1 MTTLTKQTID
11 NVIPGVYGLLLLE
24 VVSRW
29 GISEETLFG
38 PFGITS
44 EQLADPKYRYP
55 AELANQMLI
64 RAHELTGEKSLG
76 YHMGMQMRISIH
88 GFIGYAIMS
97 AFNVAEAFLLASR
110 FIQLRIPYLR
120 LHISTMHE
128 DPAHKNQARIQLFC
142 DDLTLEPLR
151 TELLSALFVGILT
164 MGQALT
170 GRHDL
175 HADVEVDFAEPEGF
189 EKYKSKLSANIK
201 FNQGHLVGYF
211 DTSYLA
217 LPLVSADPIASQV
230 AINQCEAELSA
241 LGERKRVAMKVRD
254 LLTQSEV
261 RYPTIETIAE
271 QLHMSD
277 RTLKRQLA
285 AEGTSFS
292 NVVDEVRYRHAI
304 SLLSRSDF
312 TIEQISEE
320 LGYSDVGNFTRAF
333 KRWTG
338 RTPGNWRKD
347 PYL

>member
-1 MTTLTKQTID
+1 
-11 NVIPGVYGLLLLE
+11 
-24 VVSRW
+24 
-29 GISEETLFG
+29 
-38 PFGITS
+38 
-44 EQLADPKYRYP
+44 
-55 AELANQMLI
+55 
-64 RAHELTGEKSLG
+64 
-76 YHMGMQMRISIH
+76 
-88 GFIGYAIMS
+88 MS

-128 DPAHKNQARIQLFC
+128 HPQHQNQARIQLFC

-151 TELLSALFVGILT
+151 TELLTALFVGILT

-170 GRHDL
+170 AAKNL
-175 HADVEVDFAEPEGF
+175 HADIEVDFDEPAGF
-189 EKYKSKLSANIK
+189 EKYKHKLHADIK

-211 DTSYLA
+211 DKSYLT

-254 LLTQSEV
+254 LLTQSET

-285 AEGTSFS
+285 AEGTSYT
-292 NVVDEVRYRHAI
+292 NVVDEVRYRHAV